1 MDDIHKRYLLFLLGC
16 IPTRLLLAL
25 SAYKIDREKL
35 PYMSILTIPIALG
48 FLNIYFRSPRNTGP
62 EVFGDKIWW
71 NDLRPV
77 HATLYI
83 LFSVFAL
90 KKNKNAWILL
100 LLDALLGLVA
110 FNMYH
115 IKRRK
120 TENLI
125 K

>member
-25 SAYKIDREKL
+25 TAYKIDREKL

-90 KKNKNAWILL
+90 KKNKNAWIFL
-100 LLDALLGLVA
+100 LLDALLGLAA

-115 IKRRK
+115 IQRRK
-120 TENLI
+120 TENLV